1 MSAGEVAGLI
11 AALAFAGL
19 VAVIS
24 ITLIKLHATLASLQA
39 MVVDVHRSTV
49 PLLEELR
56 EAVSAVNMEIDR
68 VDGILA
74 SAESVAATTSNVT
87 GLVSAAVTNPIVKAL
102 AFLAGVGAGARAF
115 KKARRR

>member
-68 VDGILA
+68 VDGVLA
-74 SAESVAATTSNVT
+74 SAESVAATTSKVA
-87 GLVSAAVTNPIVKAL
+87 GLVSAAVTNPLVKAL